1 MLRHPVVANL
11 WEDCELDLTGSSL
24 TTERERELWTVADWL
39 AHRAYGIQL
48 LLINS
53 GPWRDATAT
62 YYTESGF
69 FYKQQLPYL
78 MGQLRHKKV
87 ELKLSFWSTGA

>member
-1 MLRHPVVANL
+1 MCV
-11 WEDCELDLTGSSL
+11 G
-24 TTERERELWTVADWL
+24 L
-39 AHRAYGIQL
+39 AHRAFGIEL

-53 GPWRDATAT
+53 GPWRDAT
-62 YYTESGF
+62 YPSSTESSS

-87 ELKLSFWSTGA
+87 ELKLSFWSTGV